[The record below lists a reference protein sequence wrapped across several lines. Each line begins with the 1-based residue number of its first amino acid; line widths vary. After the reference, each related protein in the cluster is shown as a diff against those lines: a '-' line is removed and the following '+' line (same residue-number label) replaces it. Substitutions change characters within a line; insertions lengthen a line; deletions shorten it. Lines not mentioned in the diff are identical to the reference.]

1 MKRLGRDDLYCP
13 LREERRASHLAEPRT
28 PVHLWRGVSDGN
40 IFIQACTWFLSQ
52 EGYIYMSITELPPLT
67 TSVLYE
73 RISSTKKAEVVRELS
88 ALLGA
93 RFVLHTPYDL
103 MLYEYD
109 ASIDR
114 STPDIVVL
122 PASTEDVAAIVKIAA
137 RYHVPVVPR
146 GAGTGLSGGAVPVYG
161 GIVMVFTRMNR
172 ILEID
177 YANRRAVVQPG
188 LVNLHLSNALN
199 PQGFY
204 YVPDPSSQRSC
215 TIGGNVGENA
225 GGPHTLIY
233 GVTTNH
239 VLGLEIVTP
248 EGKIVQVG
256 GWIQDTPGYDLT
268 GLLIG
273 SEGTLCIVTKII
285 VRIVPLSEAVKT
297 MVAVFDT
304 MDDASNTVSDII
316 ATGIIPAA
324 IEMMDQVI
332 LQAVEA
338 DTHAGYPVDAAA
350 VLLMETEGLRESV
363 EEQTDKIVAIC
374 NQHHAR
380 YVRIAKDEAERQ
392 LLWAGRK
399 NAFGAVGRISPE
411 FYVQDGVVPRTRL
424 PYVLRRVSEIC
435 ESYGLR
441 VGNVFHAGDGN
452 LHPLILF
459 NSLVP
464 GEVERVRKAGH
475 EILAVCAE
483 VGGSITGEH
492 GVGIEKQEE
501 MALIFS
507 PVDLRIMQQVRD
519 AWNPDQLFNPGKL
532 FPIPG
537 RCADIKQLRG

>member
-1 MKRLGRDDLYCP
+1 
-13 LREERRASHLAEPRT
+13 
-28 PVHLWRGVSDGN
+28 
-40 IFIQACTWFLSQ
+40 
-52 EGYIYMSITELPPLT
+52 MSITELPPPPST
-67 TSVLYE
+67 TTPLYE
-73 RISSTKKAEVVRELS
+73 RMSVEKKNRVVGELS
-88 ALLGA
+88 DVIGA
-93 RFVLHTPYDL
+93 RYVLYTPYDL

-114 STPDIVVL
+114 CVPDVVVL
-122 PASTEDVAAIVKIAA
+122 PSSTDEVAAIVKIAA
-137 RYHVPVVPR
+137 KHSVPVVPR
-146 GAGTGLSGGAVPVYG
+146 GAGTGLSGGAVPIYG
-161 GIVMVFTRMNR
+161 GIVVAFARMNR
-172 ILEID
+172 ILEVD
-177 YANRRAVVQPG
+177 YDNLRAVVQPG

-199 PQGFY
+199 PQGYY

-239 VLGLEIVTP
+239 VLGVEIVTT
-248 EGKIVQVG
+248 EGDIVQIG
-256 GWIQDTPGYDLT
+256 GWIYDTPGYDLT

-285 VRIVPLSEAVKT
+285 VRIVHVAEAVKT
-297 MVAVFDT
+297 MVAIFDT
-304 MDDASNTVSDII
+304 MDDASNTVSEII
-316 ATGIIPAA
+316 ASGVIPAA
-324 IEMMDQVI
+324 IEMMDELI

-338 DTHAGYPVDAAA
+338 DTHAGYPMDAAA
-350 VLLMETEGLRESV
+350 VLLMETEGLREGV
-363 EEQTDKIVAIC
+363 AEQTGQIVQVC
-374 NQHHAR
+374 NKHHAR
-380 YVRIAKDEAERQ
+380 AVRIAANETERQ
-392 LLWAGRK
+392 LFWAGRK

-424 PYVLRRVSEIC
+424 PYVLRRVGEIC

-459 NSLVP
+459 DSQIP

-475 EILAVCAE
+475 EILEVCAE

-507 PVDLRIMQQVRD
+507 EVDLRIMQQVRE
-519 AWNPDQLFNPGKL
+519 AWNPHQLFNPGKL
-532 FPIPG
+532 FPMPG
-537 RCADIKQLRG
+537 RCADVKQL

>member
-1 MKRLGRDDLYCP
+1 
-13 LREERRASHLAEPRT
+13 
-28 PVHLWRGVSDGN
+28 
-40 IFIQACTWFLSQ
+40 
-52 EGYIYMSITELPPLT
+52 MSITELPPET
-67 TSVLYE
+67 VSPIYE
-73 RISSTKKAEVVRELS
+73 RISAEKKAEVVQELR

-93 RFVLHTPYDL
+93 RYVLHTPYDL

-114 STPDIVVL
+114 SLPDIVVL
-122 PASTEDVAAIVKIAA
+122 PACTEDVAAIVKIAA
-137 RYHVPVVPR
+137 HHSVPVVPR
-146 GAGTGLSGGAVPVYG
+146 GAGTGLSGGAIPIYG
-161 GIVMVFTRMNR
+161 GIIIVFTRMNQ

-177 YANRRAVVQPG
+177 YDNLRAIVQPG

-215 TIGGNVGENA
+215 TIGGNTGENA
-225 GGPHTLIY
+225 GGPHTLLY

-248 EGKIVQVG
+248 EGDIVDVG
-256 GWIQDTPGYDLT
+256 GWTQDTPGYDLT

-285 VRIVPLSEAVKT
+285 VRIVHLSEAVKT
-297 MVAVFDT
+297 LVGVFNT
-304 MDDASNTVSDII
+304 MDDASNTVSEII
-316 ATGIIPAA
+316 ATGVIPAA
-324 IEMMDQVI
+324 IEMMDQMI

-338 DTHAGYPVDAAA
+338 DTHAGYPMDAAA
-350 VLLMETEGLRESV
+350 VLLMEAEGLTEGVTEQV
-363 EEQTDKIVAIC
+363 EQIVSIC
-374 NQHHAR
+374 HKHHAR
-380 YVRIAKDEAERQ
+380 AVRIAANETERQ
-392 LLWAGRK
+392 LFWAGRK

-435 ESYGLR
+435 DSYGLR

-459 NSLVP
+459 DSQIP

-475 EILAVCAE
+475 EILEVCAE

-492 GVGIEKQEE
+492 GVGLEKQEE

-507 PVDLRIMQQVRD
+507 EVDLRIMQQVRSTF
-519 AWNPDQLFNPGKL
+519 NPRQLFNPGKL
-532 FPIPG
+532 FPLPG
-537 RCADIKQLRG
+537 RCADIKAL

>member
-1 MKRLGRDDLYCP
+1 
-13 LREERRASHLAEPRT
+13 
-28 PVHLWRGVSDGN
+28 
-40 IFIQACTWFLSQ
+40 
-52 EGYIYMSITELPPLT
+52 MSITELPPPS
-67 TSVLYE
+67 TSALYE
-73 RISSTKKAEVVRELS
+73 RITPSKKAEVVQELS
-88 ALLGA
+88 ALLGN
-93 RFVLHTPYDL
+93 RYVLHSPYDL

-114 STPDIVVL
+114 SVPDIVVL
-122 PASTEDVAAIVKIAA
+122 PASTEDVASIVKIAA
-137 RYHVPVVPR
+137 RHRVPVVPR
-146 GAGTGLSGGAVPVYG
+146 GAGTGLSGGAIPIYG
-161 GIVMVFTRMNR
+161 GIIIVFTRMKR

-177 YANRRAVVQPG
+177 YDNLRAVVQPG

-225 GGPHTLIY
+225 GGPHTLLY

-239 VLGLEIVTP
+239 VLGMEIVTV
-248 EGKIVQVG
+248 EGEIIQVG
-256 GWIQDTPGYDLT
+256 GWTYDTPGYDLT

-285 VRIVPLSEAVKT
+285 VRIVHLPEAVKT

-304 MDDASNTVSDII
+304 MDDASNTVSEII
-316 ATGIIPAA
+316 ASGVIPAA
-324 IEMMDQVI
+324 IEMMDQLI

-338 DTHAGYPVDAAA
+338 DTHAGYPMDAAA
-350 VLLMETEGLRESV
+350 VLLMETEGVRDSV
-363 EEQTDKIVAIC
+363 AEQVAQIEAVC
-374 NQHHAR
+374 HKHHAR
-380 YVRIAKDEAERQ
+380 AVRIAANETERQ
-392 LLWAGRK
+392 LFWAGRK

-424 PYVLRRVSEIC
+424 PYVLGRVSEIC
-435 ESYGLR
+435 ANYGLR

-459 NSLVP
+459 DSQKP

-483 VGGSITGEH
+483 VGGTITGEH

-501 MALIFS
+501 MALIFNK
-507 PVDLRIMQQVRD
+507 VDLRVMQKVRE
-519 AWNPDQLFNPGKL
+519 AWNPHQLFNPGKL
-532 FPIPG
+532 FPMPG
-537 RCADIKQLRG
+537 RCADMKQL

>member
-1 MKRLGRDDLYCP
+1 
-13 LREERRASHLAEPRT
+13 
-28 PVHLWRGVSDGN
+28 
-40 IFIQACTWFLSQ
+40 
-52 EGYIYMSITELPPLT
+52 MSITELSPTTVARPP
-67 TSVLYE
+67 LYE
-73 RISSTKKAEVVRELS
+73 RMSAEKKAEVVRELS
-88 ALLGA
+88 DLLGA
-93 RFVLHTPYDL
+93 RYVLHSPYDL

-114 STPDIVVL
+114 STPDIVVM

-137 RYHVPVVPR
+137 RHRVPVVPR
-146 GAGTGLSGGAVPVYG
+146 GAGTGLSGGAIPIYG
-161 GIVMVFTRMNR
+161 GIVIVFTRMNR
-172 ILEID
+172 ILEVD
-177 YANRRAVVQPG
+177 YTNLRAVVQPG

-239 VLGLEIVTP
+239 VLGLEIVTA
-248 EGKIVQVG
+248 EGEIVEIG
-256 GWIQDTPGYDLT
+256 GWTYDTPGYDLT

-285 VRIVPLSEAVKT
+285 VRMVHLAEDVKT
-297 MVAVFDT
+297 MVAIFDT
-304 MDDASNTVSDII
+304 MDDASNTVSEII
-316 ATGIIPAA
+316 ASGIIPAA
-324 IEMMDQVI
+324 IEMMDQMI

-338 DTHAGYPVDAAA
+338 DSHAGYPTDAAA
-350 VLLMETEGLRESV
+350 VLLMEAEGIRESV
-363 EEQTDKIVAIC
+363 AEQVTEIEKIC
-374 NQHHAR
+374 QKNHAR
-380 YVRIAKDEAERQ
+380 SVRIAANEAERQ
-392 LLWAGRK
+392 LFWAGRK

-424 PYVLRRVSEIC
+424 PYVLRRVEEIC
-435 ESYGLR
+435 TGYGLR

-459 NSLVP
+459 DSQIP

-475 EILAVCAE
+475 EILEVCAE
-483 VGGSITGEH
+483 VGGTITGEH

-507 PVDLRIMQQVRD
+507 EVDLRVMQQVRSSF
-519 AWNPDQLFNPGKL
+519 NPDQLFNPGKL
-532 FPIPG
+532 FPLPG
-537 RCADIKQLRG
+537 RCADMKQL

>member
-1 MKRLGRDDLYCP
+1 
-13 LREERRASHLAEPRT
+13 
-28 PVHLWRGVSDGN
+28 
-40 IFIQACTWFLSQ
+40 
-52 EGYIYMSITELPPLT
+52 MSITELTPPVA
-67 TSVLYE
+67 SPLYE
-73 RISSTKKAEVVRELS
+73 RMSPGKKAQVVSELR
-88 ALLGA
+88 ALLGE
-93 RFVLHTPYDL
+93 RYVLHTPYDL

-122 PASTEDVAAIVKIAA
+122 PATTEDVATIVKIAA

-146 GAGTGLSGGAVPVYG
+146 GAGTGLSGGAIPIYG
-161 GIVMVFTRMNR
+161 GIVIIFTRMNR

-177 YANRRAVVQPG
+177 CDNLRAVVQPG
-188 LVNLHLSNALN
+188 LVNLHLSNELN
-199 PQGFY
+199 PDGFY

-248 EGKIVQVG
+248 EGEIVQVG
-256 GWIQDTPGYDLT
+256 GWTQDTPGYDLT
-268 GLLIG
+268 GLIIG

-285 VRIVPLSEAVKT
+285 VRIVHLPEAAKT
-297 MVAVFDT
+297 MVAIFDT
-304 MDDASNTVSDII
+304 MDDASNTVSEII
-316 ATGIIPAA
+316 ASGVIPAA
-324 IEMMDQVI
+324 IEMMDHMI

-338 DTHAGYPVDAAA
+338 DTHTGYPMDAAA
-350 VLLMETEGLRESV
+350 VLLLEAEGLREV
-363 EEQTDKIVAIC
+363 VAEQAEQIVSIC
-374 NQHHAR
+374 NKHHAR
-380 YVRIAKDEAERQ
+380 EVRIAANETERQ
-392 LLWAGRK
+392 LFWAGRK
-399 NAFGAVGRISPE
+399 NAFGAVGRIRPE

-424 PYVLRRVSEIC
+424 PYVLRRVGEIC

-459 NSLVP
+459 DSQIP

-501 MALIFS
+501 MALIFNE
-507 PVDLRIMQQVRD
+507 VDLRVMQQVRE

-532 FPIPG
+532 FPMPG
-537 RCADIKQLRG
+537 RCADMKQL

>member
-1 MKRLGRDDLYCP
+1 
-13 LREERRASHLAEPRT
+13 
-28 PVHLWRGVSDGN
+28 
-40 IFIQACTWFLSQ
+40 
-52 EGYIYMSITELPPLT
+52 MSITELPPPST
-67 TSVLYE
+67 TTPLYE
-73 RISSTKKAEVVRELS
+73 RMSAQKKAVVVRELS
-88 ALLGA
+88 GVIGA
-93 RFVLHTPYDL
+93 RYVLYTPYDL
-103 MLYEYD
+103 MMYEYD

-122 PASTEDVAAIVKIAA
+122 PASAEEVAAIVKIAV
-137 RYHVPVVPR
+137 RHHVPVVPR
-146 GAGTGLSGGAVPVYG
+146 GAGTGLSGGAIPVYG
-161 GIVMVFTRMNR
+161 GIVMAFARMNR
-172 ILEID
+172 ILEVD
-177 YANRRAVVQPG
+177 YDNLRAVVQPG

-199 PQGFY
+199 PRGYY

-248 EGKIVQVG
+248 EGTIVQIG
-256 GWIQDTPGYDLT
+256 DWTPDSPGYDLT

-285 VRIVPLSEAVKT
+285 TRIVHLAEDVKT
-297 MVAVFDT
+297 MVAVFNT
-304 MDDASNTVSDII
+304 MDDASNTVSEII
-316 ATGIIPAA
+316 ASGVIPAA
-324 IEMMDQVI
+324 IEMMDQMI

-338 DTHAGYPVDAAA
+338 DTHAGYPLDAAA
-350 VLLMETEGLRESV
+350 VLLIEAEGLRQSV
-363 EEQTDKIVAIC
+363 EEQTATVVAIC
-374 NQHHAR
+374 DKHHAR
-380 YVRIAKDEAERQ
+380 AVRVAANETERQ
-392 LLWAGRK
+392 LFWSGRK

-411 FYVQDGVVPRTRL
+411 FYVQDGVVPRTKL
-424 PYVLRRVSEIC
+424 PYVLRRVGEIC
-435 ESYGLR
+435 DSYGLR

-459 NSLVP
+459 DSQIP

-501 MALIFS
+501 MALIFNE
-507 PVDLRIMQQVRD
+507 VDLRIMQQVRG

-532 FPIPG
+532 FPMPG
-537 RCADIKQLRG
+537 RCADMKQL

>member
-1 MKRLGRDDLYCP
+1 M
-13 LREERRASHLAEPRT
+13 T
-28 PVHLWRGVSDGN
+28 
-40 IFIQACTWFLSQ
+40 
-52 EGYIYMSITELPPLT
+52 ITELPPPT
-67 TSVLYE
+67 TAAIFE
-73 RISSTKKAEVVRELS
+73 RLSPARKAEVVRELS

-93 RFVLHTPYDL
+93 RYVLHTPYDL

-114 STPDIVVL
+114 STPDIVVM
-122 PASTEDVAAIVKIAA
+122 PACTEDVVAIVKIAA
-137 RYHVPVVPR
+137 RYNIPVVPR
-146 GAGTGLSGGAVPVYG
+146 GAGTGLSGGAIPIYG
-161 GIVMVFTRMNR
+161 GIVIIFTRMNR
-172 ILEID
+172 ILEVD
-177 YANRRAVVQPG
+177 YDNLRAVVQPG
-188 LVNLHLSNALN
+188 LVNLHLTNALN

-239 VLGLEIVTP
+239 VLGLEVVTP
-248 EGKIVQVG
+248 EGEIVQVG
-256 GWIQDTPGYDLT
+256 GLAQDMPGYDLT

-285 VRIVPLSEAVKT
+285 ARIVHSPEAVKT

-304 MDDASNTVSDII
+304 MDDASNTVSEII
-316 ATGIIPAA
+316 ATGVIPAA
-324 IEMMDQVI
+324 IEMMDQMI

-338 DTHAGYPVDAAA
+338 DSHAGYPQDAAA
-350 VLLMETEGLRESV
+350 VLLMETEGLHEGVTEQV
-363 EEQTDKIVAIC
+363 EQIVAIC
-374 NQHHAR
+374 DKNHAR
-380 YVRIAKDEAERQ
+380 AVRIAANESERQ
-392 LLWAGRK
+392 LFWAGRK

-435 ESYGLR
+435 TSYGLR

-459 NSLVP
+459 DSHIP
-464 GEVERVRKAGH
+464 GEIERVRKAGH

-483 VGGSITGEH
+483 VGGTITGEH

-501 MALIFS
+501 MSLIFNE
-507 PVDLRIMQQVRD
+507 VDLRVMQQVRQ
-519 AWNPDQLFNPGKL
+519 AWNPHQLFNPGKL
-532 FPIPG
+532 FPMPG
-537 RCADIKQLRG
+537 RCADVKQL

>member
-1 MKRLGRDDLYCP
+1 
-13 LREERRASHLAEPRT
+13 
-28 PVHLWRGVSDGN
+28 
-40 IFIQACTWFLSQ
+40 
-52 EGYIYMSITELPPLT
+52 MSITELPPPST
-67 TSVLYE
+67 TTPLYE
-73 RISSTKKAEVVRELS
+73 RMNAQKKAGVVRELS
-88 ALLGA
+88 GVIGA
-93 RFVLHTPYDL
+93 RYVLYTPYDL
-103 MLYEYD
+103 MMYEYD

-122 PASTEDVAAIVKIAA
+122 PASAEEVAAIVKIAV
-137 RYHVPVVPR
+137 RHHVPVVPR
-146 GAGTGLSGGAVPVYG
+146 GAGTGLSGGAIPVYG
-161 GIVMVFTRMNR
+161 GIVMAFARMNR
-172 ILEID
+172 ILEVD
-177 YANRRAVVQPG
+177 YDNLRAVVQPG

-199 PQGFY
+199 PRGYY

-248 EGKIVQVG
+248 EGTIVQIG
-256 GWIQDTPGYDLT
+256 DWTPDSPGYDLT

-285 VRIVPLSEAVKT
+285 TRIVHLAEDVKT
-297 MVAVFDT
+297 MVAVFNT
-304 MDDASNTVSDII
+304 MDDASNTVSEII
-316 ATGIIPAA
+316 ASGVIPAA
-324 IEMMDQVI
+324 IEMMDQMI

-338 DTHAGYPVDAAA
+338 DTHAGYPLDAAA
-350 VLLMETEGLRESV
+350 VLLIEAEGLRQSV
-363 EEQTDKIVAIC
+363 EEQTATVVAIC
-374 NQHHAR
+374 DKHHAR
-380 YVRIAKDEAERQ
+380 AVRVAANETERQ
-392 LLWAGRK
+392 LFWSGRK

-411 FYVQDGVVPRTRL
+411 FYVQDGVVPRTKL
-424 PYVLRRVSEIC
+424 PYVLRRVGEIC
-435 ESYGLR
+435 DSYGLR

-459 NSLVP
+459 DSQIP

-501 MALIFS
+501 MALIFNE
-507 PVDLRIMQQVRD
+507 VDLRIMQQVRG

-532 FPIPG
+532 FPMPG
-537 RCADIKQLRG
+537 RCADMKQL

>member
-1 MKRLGRDDLYCP
+1 M
-13 LREERRASHLAEPRT
+13 A
-28 PVHLWRGVSDGN
+28 
-40 IFIQACTWFLSQ
+40 ACQ
-52 EGYIYMSITELPPLT
+52 PDEGSVMSITELSPTTVARPP
-67 TSVLYE
+67 LYE
-73 RISSTKKAEVVRELS
+73 RMSAEKKAEVVRELS
-88 ALLGA
+88 DLLGA
-93 RFVLHTPYDL
+93 RYVLHSPYDL

-114 STPDIVVL
+114 SMPDIVVM

-137 RYHVPVVPR
+137 RHRVPVVPR
-146 GAGTGLSGGAVPVYG
+146 GAGTGLSGGAIPIYG
-161 GIVMVFTRMNR
+161 GIVIVFTRMNR
-172 ILEID
+172 ILEVD
-177 YANRRAVVQPG
+177 YTNLRAVVQPG

-239 VLGLEIVTP
+239 VLGLEIVTA
-248 EGKIVQVG
+248 EGEIVEIG
-256 GWIQDTPGYDLT
+256 GWTYDTPGYDLT

-285 VRIVPLSEAVKT
+285 VRMVHLAEDVKT
-297 MVAVFDT
+297 MVAIFDT
-304 MDDASNTVSDII
+304 MDDASNTVSEII
-316 ATGIIPAA
+316 ASGIIPAA
-324 IEMMDQVI
+324 IEMMDQMI

-338 DTHAGYPVDAAA
+338 DSHAGYPTDAAA
-350 VLLMETEGLRESV
+350 VLLMEAEGIRESV
-363 EEQTDKIVAIC
+363 AEQVTEIEKIC
-374 NQHHAR
+374 QKNHAR
-380 YVRIAKDEAERQ
+380 SVRIAANEAERQ
-392 LLWAGRK
+392 LFWAGRK

-424 PYVLRRVSEIC
+424 PYVLRRVEEIC
-435 ESYGLR
+435 TGYGLR

-459 NSLVP
+459 DSQIP

-475 EILAVCAE
+475 EILEVCAE
-483 VGGSITGEH
+483 VGGTITGEH

-507 PVDLRIMQQVRD
+507 EVDLRVMQQVRSSF
-519 AWNPDQLFNPGKL
+519 NPDQLFNPGKL
-532 FPIPG
+532 FPLPG
-537 RCADIKQLRG
+537 RCADMKQL